1 MIQVSNA
8 IKRFGSTLALHDV
21 SFTVE
26 EGQII
31 GLLGTNGAGKSTL
44 LKAMAGLLKL
54 DQGSII
60 FNGEPTSLAT
70 RATTAYLPDSDILY
84 PWMTLSDA
92 MDYMRDFYWDWD
104 PDKSSRLLD
113 YFELTASSP
122 IQQASKGTRAK
133 MKLLLILSRQA
144 RYILMDEPFSGID
157 PFARQ
162 QIAQAIIDDF
172 IEEGQTILITTQEIP
187 DVEHLLDE
195 ILFLYEGR
203 MLLKDQV
210 ENLKQTRNQSLFD
223 ILKGAYAGARL

>member
-1 MIQVSNA
+1 VIQVSNA
-8 IKRFGSTLALHDV
+8 FKRFGNKLALNDV
-21 SFTVE
+21 SITVE

-54 DQGSII
+54 DQGSITFDGASPSI
-60 FNGEPTSLAT
+60 ST
-70 RATTAYLPDSDILY
+70 RASTAYLPDMDILY

-92 MDYMRDFYWDWD
+92 MKYMRGFYWDWD
-104 PDKSSRLLD
+104 PDKAHRLLD

-122 IQQASKGTRAK
+122 IRQASKGTRAK
-133 MKLLLILSRQA
+133 MKLLLTLSRQA

-172 IEEGQTILITTQEIP
+172 IEEGQTILITTQEITET
-187 DVEHLLDE
+187 EHLLDE

-203 MLLKDQV
+203 LLLTGQV
-210 ENLKQTRNQSLFD
+210 ENLKQTRNQSLLD
-223 ILKGAYAGARL
+223 ILKEVYDGARL